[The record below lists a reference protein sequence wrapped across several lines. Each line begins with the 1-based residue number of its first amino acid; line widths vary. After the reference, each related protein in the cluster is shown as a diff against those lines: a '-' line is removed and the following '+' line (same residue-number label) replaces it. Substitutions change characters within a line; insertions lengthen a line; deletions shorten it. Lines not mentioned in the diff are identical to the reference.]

1 MEEPPSKIPDPLVD
15 AMLEQGL
22 LKAPAEPVNSQNTIK
37 ADPPSAADTAHF
49 DSATQS
55 HVPIDKG
62 ILICLSISSVLTK
75 EGLLIRLFMV
85 H

>member
-22 LKAPAEPVNSQNTIK
+22 LKAPTEQINLQNTIT
-37 ADPPSAADTAHF
+37 ADPPSST
-49 DSATQS
+49 STNLVETLTTTTTTSQT

-62 ILICLSISSVLTK
+62 ENII
-75 EGLLIRLFMV
+75 
-85 H
+85 